1 MDYAKYI
8 VSTCIL
14 LSVSIIYDR
23 FKLYAQQDEDMKN
36 YYAVKQYLVTDSTL
50 AKSKL
55 PILWIYI
62 DYQQNSRW
70 WQNFYSRNSSDLN
83 QPYLYL
89 TIKSIIDRCSSHF
102 NVCIIDDLTLTNII
116 PGWNIDLAKTSSP
129 IREKLRDLAQA
140 KILKYYGGIF
150 VPPSFLCLKNL
161 IRMYYASTVGGKMFV
176 GELPNENITST
187 NDSVFVSR
195 KFIGAHKN
203 SKVVDEYIHY
213 LQHLISSD
221 YTAESVFEGNAD
233 RWLYDQTKQ
242 NKISI
247 IPAKQLGA
255 RDAANKD
262 VLIEEL
268 IGNSFIDFDP
278 SALGI
283 YFPQSQLMNR
293 VSFQWFS
300 RLSARQALESDT
312 IMGKLLLSNC
322 VS

>member
-8 VSTCIL
+8 ISTCLL
-14 LSVSIIYDR
+14 LSISVIYDK
-23 FKLYAQQDEDMKN
+23 FKHYNEQDEDLRN
-36 YYAVKQYLVTDSTL
+36 YYAVKKYLVSESTL

-70 WQNFYSRNSSDLN
+70 WQNFYARNTTDLN

-102 NVCIIDDLTLTNII
+102 NICVIDDYTLTNII
-116 PGWNIDLAKTSSP
+116 PGWSIELDKTASP

-140 KILKYYGGIF
+140 KILKYYGGMF

-161 IRMYYASTVGGKMFV
+161 INMYYSSTIGGKMFV
-176 GELPNENITST
+176 GEFQNENKTST
-187 NDSVFVSR
+187 NETVFVSR

-203 SKVVDEYIHY
+203 SNIVEEYIHY
-213 LQHLISSD
+213 LQELISSD

-233 RWLYDQTKQ
+233 IWLYNKSKN
-242 NKISI
+242 NKINI
-247 IPAKQLGA
+247 IPAKQLGVK
-255 RDAANKD
+255 DVTNKD
-262 VLIEEL
+262 VLIENM

-283 YFPQSQLMNR
+283 YFPHSQLLNR

-300 RLSARQALESDT
+300 RLNARQALESDT
-312 IMGKLLLSNC
+312 IMGKLLVSNC
-322 VS
+322 VN

>member
-1 MDYAKYI
+1 MDYVKYI

-14 LSVSIIYDR
+14 LSVAIIYDR
-23 FKLYAQQDEDMKN
+23 FKLYTEQDEDMKN
-36 YYAVKQYLVTDSTL
+36 YYAVKQYLVSDSSL

-62 DYQQNSRW
+62 DYAQNARW
-70 WQNFYSRNSSDLN
+70 WQNFYSRNSTDLN

-102 NVCIIDDLTLTNII
+102 NVCIIDDYTIANIV
-116 PGWNIDLAKTSSP
+116 PDWNIEIEKTASP

-140 KILKYYGGIF
+140 KILKYYGGMF

-161 IRMYYASTVGGKMFV
+161 IHMYYASTIGGKLFV
-176 GELPNENITST
+176 GELSNENITST

-203 SKVVDEYIHY
+203 SSVVEEYIHY
-213 LQHLISSD
+213 LQELISTD

-233 RWLYDQTKQ
+233 RWLYNQSKQ
-242 NKISI
+242 NKINI
-247 IPAKQLGA
+247 IPANQLGTK
-255 RDAANKD
+255 DVSNKD
-262 VLIEEL
+262 VLIEGM

-283 YFPQSQLMNR
+283 YFPQPQLMNR

-312 IMGKLLLSNC
+312 IMGKLLVSNC